1 MRSVPARARA
11 VSRRAPRAATGPC
24 LIASRDDILA
34 GVAALTRLCPDIRR
48 AHEAAGEPP
57 LRRDPG
63 GFQGLCHIVVGQMV
77 SLASAEAIWR
87 RLAARMEPFEVD
99 TMLALSEAD
108 LRGAGLSGPKI
119 RTLRAVAA
127 AAQSGALDFA
137 SLETHADTT
146 VRDTLMAIPGIGPWT
161 ADIYLL
167 FCLGRADAFAPGD
180 LALQVAAEHL
190 LGLDSRPTPR
200 ALEAIAERWR
210 PWRGVAARQLW
221 AYYRVVKGRSGQ
233 PL

>member
-1 MRSVPARARA
+1 M
-11 VSRRAPRAATGPC
+11 PR
-24 LIASRDDILA
+24 LIEGRDDILA
-34 GVAALTRLCPDIRR
+34 GVAALKRLCPDMCR
-48 AHEAAGEPP
+48 AHKAAGEPP

-77 SLASAEAIWR
+77 SLASADAIWN
-87 RLAARMEPFEVD
+87 RLVPRLDPFDAV
-99 TMLALSEAD
+99 TMLALTESD

-119 RTLRAVAA
+119 KTLWAVASA
-127 AAQSGALDFA
+127 VENGALDFA
-137 SLETHADTT
+137 ALEAQDNDA
-146 VRDTLMAIPGIGPWT
+146 VRENLMAISGIGPWT

-167 FCLGRADAFAPGD
+167 FCLGRADAFAAGD

-190 LGLDSRPTPR
+190 LALDGRPSPR
-200 ALEAIAERWR
+200 ELEAIAERWR

-221 AYYRVVKGRSGQ
+221 AYYRIIKGRSGQ